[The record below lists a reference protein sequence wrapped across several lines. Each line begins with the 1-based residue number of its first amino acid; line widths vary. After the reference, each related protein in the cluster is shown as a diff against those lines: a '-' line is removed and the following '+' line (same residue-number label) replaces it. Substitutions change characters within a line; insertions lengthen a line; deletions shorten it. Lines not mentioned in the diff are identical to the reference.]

1 MTGEAAA
8 AVRAE
13 LEREEEF
20 LLDLTR
26 QLVRIPTVNPKFEA
40 DAALNTPLG
49 HGLVRAIVDSR
60 AAQGQDTEIRGFT
73 AVCDA
78 AHYAA
83 AGIPGV
89 IFGPGGDGFH
99 GPNEYVDLDS
109 LKAVTR
115 TLADATLRWCGVR

>member
-1 MTGEAAA
+1 MGVTMTGEAAA

-49 HGLVRAIVDSR
+49 HGWCAPLS
-60 AAQGQDTEIRGFT
+60 
-73 AVCDA
+73 
-78 AHYAA
+78 
-83 AGIPGV
+83 IPARRKARTPRSGV
-89 IFGPGGDGFH
+89 LPQC
-99 GPNEYVDLDS
+99 
-109 LKAVTR
+109 ATR
-115 TLADATLRWCGVR
+115 RTMPPPAFPA